1 MKVAVVIPARY
12 ASTRYPGK
20 PLVNLLGKP
29 MILWVAELCAKA
41 VGSASVFIA
50 TDDERI
56 TEVVESA
63 GYQAVWT
70 GEAATGTDRIAQ
82 AAEKIDADIIINVQ
96 GDEPLVNPKDIINAI
111 RAKQKYPDEVING
124 YCYLNEG
131 EDPHSVNIPKVVCT
145 EQGKLMYMSRLAVP
159 GFKDDKNA
167 PARYKK
173 QVCIYA
179 FNKSELSRY
188 ASVNKKSEVEH
199 SEDIEILRFFEF
211 DIPVRMVETSPGS
224 LAVDCPED
232 VAGVEQA
239 LRELHGL

>member
-1 MKVAVVIPARY
+1 MKAAVVIPARY

-20 PLVNLLGKP
+20 PLIKLLGKP

-41 VGSASVFIA
+41 VGRDCVYIA

-56 TEVVESA
+56 ENVVQNA
-63 GYQAVWT
+63 GYQSVWT
-70 GEAATGTDRIAQ
+70 EKAATGTDRIAQ
-82 AAEKIDADIIINVQ
+82 AALKIEADIIINVQ
-96 GDEPLVNPKDIINAI
+96 GDEPLINPEDITNVIK
-111 RAKQKYPDEVING
+111 AKQQYPGEVING
-124 YCYLNEG
+124 YCYLGEW
-131 EDPHSVNIPKVVCT
+131 EDPFSVNIPKVVCT
-145 EQGKLMYMSRLAVP
+145 EQGKLVYMSRLAVP
-159 GFKDDKNA
+159 GFKDSENA
-167 PARYKK
+167 PSQYKK

-179 FNKSELSRY
+179 FNKEELEKY
-188 ASVNKKSEVEH
+188 ASAPRKSEVEH

-232 VAGVEQA
+232 VVGVEKA